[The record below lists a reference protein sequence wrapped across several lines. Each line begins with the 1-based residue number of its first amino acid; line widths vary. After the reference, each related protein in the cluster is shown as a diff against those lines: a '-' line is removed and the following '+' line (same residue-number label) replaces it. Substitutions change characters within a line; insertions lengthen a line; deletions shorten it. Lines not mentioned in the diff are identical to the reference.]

1 MKKYPV
7 IPIIIY
13 IIFNLFLSFSGLLVI
28 VLIKYFFNYYFGI
41 PVEVVE
47 VENTILPEILENYNS
62 SNILK
67 TLPKAINTLPEVI
80 KTLPEVINPL
90 SEVINPLPEVI
101 NHSILFEEF
110 EWKWRPMGKL
120 YPYCNYNLFEF
131 KQVELYWNYFDHL
144 DFLNFGNE
152 SISESIDETI
162 SEPVRKHKKINMDD
176 VTEET
181 KEMMRELFP
190 DYDETHVII
199 PSMSP
204 DSC

>member
-1 MKKYPV
+1 MFRFDMEKYP
-7 IPIIIY
+7 
-13 IIFNLFLSFSGLLVI
+13 
-28 VLIKYFFNYYFGI
+28 
-41 PVEVVE
+41 
-47 VENTILPEILENYNS
+47 
-62 SNILK
+62 

-110 EWKWRPMGKL
+110 EWKWRPM
-120 YPYCNYNLFEF
+120 
-131 KQVELYWNYFDHL
+131 